1 MALNIIVKNLSNN
14 NGIMNQ
20 KDIHPFKKMKKI
32 MKLIYNSLYL
42 MYNVLLFVIAG
53 ILLVSVIIIAITNS
67 WLYLFLYIP
76 ISLFFYE
83 TKIFHYKKKQKNR

>member
-1 MALNIIVKNLSNN
+1 MDQNDFLPAT
-14 NGIMNQ
+14 
-20 KDIHPFKKMKKI
+20 KMKKI
-32 MKLIYNSLYL
+32 MKLVHNGLYL

-53 ILLVSVIIIAITNS
+53 IVLVSIIIIAITNS

-83 TKIFHYKKKQKNR
+83 SKIFNNKRKHKNR